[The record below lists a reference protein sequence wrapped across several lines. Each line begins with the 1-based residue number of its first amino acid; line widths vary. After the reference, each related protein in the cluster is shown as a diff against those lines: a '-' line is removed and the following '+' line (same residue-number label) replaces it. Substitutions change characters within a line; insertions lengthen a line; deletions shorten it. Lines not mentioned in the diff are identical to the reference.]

1 MASLLQE
8 AMLAARV
15 KRCVMRLLKYLVFL
29 LLLVAAIAGWNWWS
43 DRPPVVDVVG
53 PFRGRAAE
61 VVYATA
67 VVEPVRWA
75 KVTSIIRERIISL
88 CGCEGMEI
96 AEGEQL
102 AELDSGDARA
112 TLAEL
117 EARQALARSDRERA
131 LQLLERRVVS
141 QQVYDKAQSELIR
154 VNAMIAAQ
162 KERLRDYRIV
172 APMDGMVLRQDGAVG
187 EVAEPGEILFWIGQP
202 SPLQLVAEVNEE
214 DIPKVAQGQTA
225 LIKADAFPDRELAA
239 EVSRI
244 TPKGDPVLK
253 NYRVYL
259 DLPQDTP
266 LRIGMTPEINIVT
279 AEKTDTLLLP
289 LAAFDG
295 SRVQLIN
302 ADNQVRLVT
311 LDTGIR
317 GTRSVE
323 IRSGLRLDNH
333 VVFPFDATLTEG
345 KTVRPKTG
353 DRR

>member
-1 MASLLQE
+1 MQ
-8 AMLAARV
+8 V
-15 KRCVMRLLKYLVFL
+15 LKFLGL
-29 LLLVAAIAGWNWWS
+29 LLLLAGAVAGWNWWTA
-43 DRPPVVDVVG
+43 RPPEVEVVR
-53 PFRGRAAE
+53 PASGRAAE

-88 CGCEGMEI
+88 CGCEGDRV
-96 AEGEQL
+96 AKGDQL

-117 EARQALARSDRERA
+117 EARQELAQSDRERA

-141 QQVYDKAQSELIR
+141 QQVYDRAQSELVR
-154 VNAMIAAQ
+154 VNALIAAQ
-162 KERLRDYRIV
+162 TERLRDYRII
-172 APMDGMVLRQDGAVG
+172 APMDGVVLRQDGAVG

-202 SPLQLVAEVNEE
+202 APLQLVAEVDEE

-225 LIKADAFPDRELAA
+225 LIKADAFPDRDLTA

-259 DLPQDTP
+259 DLPEDTP
-266 LRIGMTPEINIVT
+266 LRIGMTAEINIVT
-279 AEKTDTLLLP
+279 EEKDNALLLP

-295 SRVQLIN
+295 ARVQVIG
-302 ADNQVRLVT
+302 ADNRVSVQSLQ
-311 LDTGIR
+311 TGIR
-317 GTRSVE
+317 GTRAVEVLEGIDANASVV
-323 IRSGLRLDNH
+323 I
-333 VVFPFDATLTEG
+333 PFNADLADGTA
-345 KTVRPKTG
+345 VRPTTG
-353 DRR
+353 DGS